1 LTQGRE
7 EEAYNRAQF
16 QYKSVQNAIATQQ
29 GNKIVMF
36 APSLDVIPIN
46 YGRPECQ
53 MLKMNIDETPTNDLL
68 KGKFNSA
75 TEETATQDIYLN
87 AEESLDYRLQFHIPP
102 ENSSNI
108 SLGRYM
114 YRSVMSLP
122 LIHLERSERSLAFN
136 NVMAELEGLVAL
148 EEERLMVMQNNFII

>member
-1 LTQGRE
+1 MALQ
-7 EEAYNRAQF
+7 
-16 QYKSVQNAIATQQ
+16 
-29 GNKIVMF
+29 
-36 APSLDVIPIN
+36 PSDSYV
-46 YGRPECQ
+46 
-53 MLKMNIDETPTNDLL
+53 L
-68 KGKFNSA
+68 KGLFKYSIKVYQSFLKLILGNVWLL
-75 TEETATQDIYLN
+75 EQ
-87 AEESLDYRLQFHIPP
+87 DYRLQFHIPP

-114 YRSVMSLP
+114 YRSVMPLP